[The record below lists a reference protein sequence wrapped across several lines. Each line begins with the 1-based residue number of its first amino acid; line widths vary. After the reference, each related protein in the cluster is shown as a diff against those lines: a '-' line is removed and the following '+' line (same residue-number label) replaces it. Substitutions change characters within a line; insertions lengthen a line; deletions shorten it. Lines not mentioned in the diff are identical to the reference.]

1 MGEFTGNTY
10 SLLHEFGEAD
20 FQEAVQTV
28 LVRHWRRPEYRDA
41 AERMLSDD
49 DADVRRMAAD
59 ALGVLSQNT
68 RDARVF
74 SLLLA
79 RIDDSA
85 EEWHVRDTGKPMTWP
100 DDALRM

>member
-1 MGEFTGNTY
+1 MPRSACF
-10 SLLHEFGEAD
+10 
-20 FQEAVQTV
+20 
-28 LVRHWRRPEYRDA
+28 
-41 AERMLSDD
+41 SDD
-49 DADVRRMAAD
+49 DADVRRMAAGHFF

-85 EEWHVRDTGKPMTWP
+85 EEWHVRDTAYRRYRKHLAKHRTTL
-100 DDALRM
+100 A